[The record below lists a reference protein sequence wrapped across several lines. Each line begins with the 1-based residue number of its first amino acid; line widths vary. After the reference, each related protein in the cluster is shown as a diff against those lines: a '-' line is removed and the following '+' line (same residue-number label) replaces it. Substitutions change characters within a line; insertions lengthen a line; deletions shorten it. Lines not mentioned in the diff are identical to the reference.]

1 MFIDFKNKYS
11 GFYFLIVHIY
21 SCDWTIS
28 THVRVSLIRRSES
41 RMSGYRAHSR
51 SALLNI
57 VKCVYKVGCK
67 LKFSIV
73 MYLSSYCSTSLSIL
87 SILRFS
93 NFCQFHWYV
102 VKTSCI
108 NLQFFMT
115 SETEY
120 FFIYLLAIWD
130 CSSKLLNFGL
140 CFYWPVCVH
149 LTYFRG
155 CSYKFNTVYQWYSL
169 QLWRDY
175 QLYMTSSLFS
185 LPEVLISFL

>member
-1 MFIDFKNKYS
+1 M
-11 GFYFLIVHIY
+11 
-21 SCDWTIS
+21 
-28 THVRVSLIRRSES
+28 SLIHRSQS
-41 RMSGYRAHSR
+41 RMPGYRAHSV

-57 VKCVYKVGCK
+57 VKWVYKVGRK
-67 LKFSIV
+67 LKFSII

-93 NFCQFHWYV
+93 NFCQFHGYV

-120 FFIYLLAIWD
+120 FFIYLLAIWN
-130 CSSKLLNFGL
+130 CSSKLLNFGP
-140 CFYWPVCVH
+140 CFYWPVCVP

-155 CSYKFNTVYQWYSL
+155 PSYNLHTVYQWYSL
-169 QLWRDY
+169 QLWHNF
-175 QLYMTSSLFS
+175 QLYMTSSMFL